1 MARTESPRAKT
12 TTREVNET
20 VASEAQQTHNCDTN
34 HSNAETHAAKPRGAR
49 ITSSAV
55 KNASAAATMV
65 AQIMLENIQRGN
77 EGDVL
82 ETRVEDFNAID
93 HDENPRR
100 NERCEEEEP
109 AISRGMSQRE
119 LPESEGRR
127 AVEEASNIAESP
139 EVRVTSTKADKR
151 SRMVIQKKQIKTK
164 SSARKS
170 KETSKTDEAIELE
183 MLDEH
188 AMIYSLAKD
197 PDLQIQQCH
206 AYYRQKLKEFPIPSH
221 IFRPPCMPCAG
232 LFAKMDDD
240 TETGH
245 LCEKESTGSVQFA
258 ANVKASRYFE
268 LSSRPDVGFVEAIRA
283 TQHCSIKIDGI
294 SSQVE
299 GQTSRIVNHID
310 ESLVH
315 DAITSRNQASLPAG
329 PRQTG
334 ISELEKGRKKIEAQA
349 EEKRRLR
356 EENITLN
363 RRKIEW
369 RTIPDW
375 QTNPIPPPTEEQL
388 DRLLHRTSDGLRRY
402 RWILLSVF
410 SFFLVWLLW
419 TICTISLDW
428 YDASKGIITF
438 VDLMDEIAEN
448 AGFAL
453 SVLQLPLYTFVP
465 LQISGALDPLNGVQ
479 SSQFAII
486 EARAPIHEVISNC
499 LEKASLDDR
508 PEVEVT
514 KNITRTW
521 VDAYYIRYLDQM
533 RRPEETEPQAALR
546 LTKTYI
552 ALIEEAFMTLSDRHP
567 SNFNMADFSQDSL
580 YILEEVPT
588 RMDQLR
594 ETIHLFTSSYSA
606 FMEEMSQAIMPLQAC
621 REYYKTIEY
630 HKQEASFANQRA
642 CDAKYIAD
650 LYKLSLS
657 KAVIAESAVNHLSR
671 ELKGKYVLRLGGD
684 LSEVAVG
691 LSRVRN
697 KLQRIIRTK
706 DRALKWY
713 RREVKRREN
722 RSGWM
727 MIGGR
732 GGRGSGG
739 GVATGRQG
747 VVYCGV
753 SQSILTYLLS

>member
-1 MARTESPRAKT
+1 MQYSLTDQLRFPPLMGKAVALLVRNANDQATMARTESPRVCSWSYLNSFLAVSVAQDDIRPVKKAKT
-12 TTREVNET
+12 TTRGVNET
-20 VASEAQQTHNCDTN
+20 VASEARQTHNCDMN

-49 ITSSAV
+49 ITPSAV

-65 AQIMLENIQRGN
+65 ARIMLENIQRGN

-109 AISRGMSQRE
+109 AFSRGMSQRE
-119 LPESEGRR
+119 LPREKSRSTRDEHQGRQ
-127 AVEEASNIAESP
+127 
-139 EVRVTSTKADKR
+139 R

-188 AMIYSLAKD
+188 AMIYSLTED
-197 PDLQIQQCH
+197 PDPKIQQCY
-206 AYYRQKLKEFPIPSH
+206 AYYQQKLKEFPIPSH
-221 IFRPPCMPCAG
+221 IFRPPCIPCAD
-232 LFAKMDDD
+232 LFARMDDD

-245 LCEKESTGSVQFA
+245 LCEKQGTGSVQVA
-258 ANVKASRYFE
+258 ANIKACKSCTGRRGPCKMNDMPVLLRGISKLMSEANFYFPDTKHMTPFPTGWVYVEARYFE
-268 LSSRPDVGFVEAIRA
+268 LRSRPDVGFIEAIRA
-283 TQHCSIKIDGI
+283 TQQCSIKIDGVR
-294 SSQVE
+294 SQVE
-299 GQTSRIVNHID
+299 GQVSRIVPF
-310 ESLVH
+310 
-315 DAITSRNQASLPAG
+315 PAG
-329 PRQTG
+329 PRQTEV
-334 ISELEKGRKKIEAQA
+334 SELEKGRKDIEAQA
-349 EEKRRLR
+349 EEIRRLR
-356 EENITLN
+356 EESTTLN

-369 RTIPDW
+369 RDKYHDILIRLDIPDW

-388 DRLLHRTSDGLRRY
+388 DRLLHRTSNGLRRY

-419 TICTISLDW
+419 TICTICLDW
-428 YDASKGIITF
+428 YDASKGIIPF

-486 EARAPIHEVISNC
+486 EARAPIHEAISNC
-499 LEKASLDDR
+499 LEKASQDDR
-508 PEVEVT
+508 PEDEET

-533 RRPEETEPQAALR
+533 IRPEETEPQAALR

-552 ALIEEAFMTLSDRHP
+552 ALIEDAFMTLSDRHP
-567 SNFNMADFSQDSL
+567 SNFRMADFSQDSL
-580 YILEEVPT
+580 YILEEVPI

-594 ETIHLFTSSYSA
+594 ETIHRFTSSYSA
-606 FMEEMSQAIMPLQAC
+606 FMEEMSQAIMPLEAC
-621 REYYKTIEY
+621 REYYKTIE
-630 HKQEASFANQRA
+630 
-642 CDAKYIAD
+642 
-650 LYKLSLS
+650 
-657 KAVIAESAVNHLSR
+657 
-671 ELKGKYVLRLGGD
+671 
-684 LSEVAVG
+684 
-691 LSRVRN
+691 
-697 KLQRIIRTK
+697 
-706 DRALKWY
+706 
-713 RREVKRREN
+713 
-722 RSGWM
+722 
-727 MIGGR
+727 
-732 GGRGSGG
+732 
-739 GVATGRQG
+739 
-747 VVYCGV
+747 
-753 SQSILTYLLS
+753 

>member
-1 MARTESPRAKT
+1 MARTESPRDDIRPVKKAKT

-65 AQIMLENIQRGN
+65 ARIMLENIQRGN

-151 SRMVIQKKQIKTK
+151 SRMVIQKKQIKRK
-164 SSARKS
+164 SSASKS
-170 KETSKTDEAIELE
+170 KETSKTDEAIELA

-188 AMIYSLAKD
+188 AMIYSLTED
-197 PDLQIQQCH
+197 PDPKIQQCY
-206 AYYRQKLKEFPIPSH
+206 AYYQQRLKEFPIPSH
-221 IFRPPCMPCAG
+221 IFRPPCIPCAD
-232 LFAKMDDD
+232 LFARMDDD

-245 LCEKESTGSVQFA
+245 LCEKQGTGSVQVA
-258 ANVKASRYFE
+258 ANVKACKSCAGRRGPCKMNDMPVLLRGISKLMSEANFYFHDTNRMTPFPMGLVYAEARYFE
-268 LSSRPDVGFVEAIRA
+268 LRSRPDVGLIEAIRA
-283 TQHCSIKIDGI
+283 TQQCSIKIDGVR
-294 SSQVE
+294 SQVE
-299 GQTSRIVNHID
+299 GC
-310 ESLVH
+310 
-315 DAITSRNQASLPAG
+315 
-329 PRQTG
+329 
-334 ISELEKGRKKIEAQA
+334 
-349 EEKRRLR
+349 
-356 EENITLN
+356 
-363 RRKIEW
+363 
-369 RTIPDW
+369 
-375 QTNPIPPPTEEQL
+375 
-388 DRLLHRTSDGLRRY
+388 
-402 RWILLSVF
+402 ILLLVF
-410 SFFLVWLLW
+410 SIFLVWLLW
-419 TICTISLDW
+419 TICTICLDW
-428 YDASKGIITF
+428 YDASKGIIPF

-508 PEVEVT
+508 PEDEET

-567 SNFNMADFSQDSL
+567 SNFRMADFSQDSL

-594 ETIHLFTSSYSA
+594 ETIHRFTSSYSA

-671 ELKGKYVLRLGGD
+671 ELKRKYVLRLGGD

>member
-1 MARTESPRAKT
+1 MYYCTFEPGNPTSQHKT
-12 TTREVNET
+12 
-20 VASEAQQTHNCDTN
+20 AC
-34 HSNAETHAAKPRGAR
+34 PWC
-49 ITSSAV
+49 
-55 KNASAAATMV
+55 
-65 AQIMLENIQRGN
+65 L
-77 EGDVL
+77 L
-82 ETRVEDFNAID
+82 
-93 HDENPRR
+93 
-100 NERCEEEEP
+100 RCP
-109 AISRGMSQRE
+109 NY
-119 LPESEGRR
+119 P
-127 AVEEASNIAESP
+127 V
-139 EVRVTSTKADKR
+139 
-151 SRMVIQKKQIKTK
+151 
-164 SSARKS
+164 
-170 KETSKTDEAIELE
+170 
-183 MLDEH
+183 
-188 AMIYSLAKD
+188 
-197 PDLQIQQCH
+197 
-206 AYYRQKLKEFPIPSH
+206 
-221 IFRPPCMPCAG
+221 
-232 LFAKMDDD
+232 
-240 TETGH
+240 
-245 LCEKESTGSVQFA
+245 
-258 ANVKASRYFE
+258 
-268 LSSRPDVGFVEAIRA
+268 
-283 TQHCSIKIDGI
+283 
-294 SSQVE
+294 
-299 GQTSRIVNHID
+299 
-310 ESLVH
+310 
-315 DAITSRNQASLPAG
+315 
-329 PRQTG
+329 
-334 ISELEKGRKKIEAQA
+334 
-349 EEKRRLR
+349 
-356 EENITLN
+356 
-363 RRKIEW
+363 
-369 RTIPDW
+369 PDW

-713 RREVKRREN
+713 RREVKRRGIDLDVLYQPYASSCREPLGLDDD
-722 RSGWM
+722 RRPWWAWEWWWCRYWSA
-727 MIGGR
+727 R
-732 GGRGSGG
+732 
-739 GVATGRQG
+739 
-747 VVYCGV
+747 CGV
-753 SQSILTYLLS
+753 LWREPEYTDLSVELKLKCDF